1 MSGIGIKPFLLA
13 AANPLPT
20 ILAPRSTSPSQ
31 PVWLNRGL
39 ACYSKSYSSL
49 KALLRKSWCRI
60 LVQTL
65 IARHCHRHDHHQK
78 VILAITNIFYFK
90 SPYSI
95 PASFVTTPCQG
106 HQAIK
111 QVQAKN
117 SELQV
122 SLRQFLLTPG
132 HLDRLARLGGFL
144 TSVRNL
150 RHSRGHPPSHRHG
163 RLVLHHIQ
171 EVIQLPNI
179 PVVVSEKGKYCR
191 FYSGR
196 L

>member
-1 MSGIGIKPFLLA
+1 M
-13 AANPLPT
+13 
-20 ILAPRSTSPSQ
+20 
-31 PVWLNRGL
+31 
-39 ACYSKSYSSL
+39 
-49 KALLRKSWCRI
+49 
-60 LVQTL
+60 QTL

-122 SLRQFLLTPG
+122 SLWQFLLTPG

-150 RHSRGHPPSHRHG
+150 RHGRGHPPSHRHG

-171 EVIQLPNI
+171 EVIQLPYI
-179 PVVVSEKGKYCR
+179 PVVVSEKAKYCR
-191 FYSGR
+191 FLFRETIICTLRGR
-196 L
+196 SNTLAPPHCPLVPRRLEKNLSFPKVTVFNPPVLFGVSFLTWSMPLGPMTSSL